1 MINLKTDTLYS
12 WRYDADGTA
21 LNIPSEG
28 AFNVFGGDPI
38 AAFNQLI
45 DQVYQS
51 PIITLWGDHL
61 NANLE
66 LFRPD
71 NADGFYGTSDIFQD
85 YRFSGSPDNDY
96 ILGYGDAFRANTGH
110 GNDVVVFGYVTDA
123 VDDPLVGGDRL
134 VRAGKGDD
142 LISSSTFEDNRI
154 FGQQGNDVISVSGA
168 NNFVKGGR
176 GQDVIIAEG
185 IFEDSVSLLKGGRGS
200 DDIIAIGQG
209 SAVLNGGRGNDTL
222 MSTVENSV
230 FKGGRGQDQII
241 MDGHIN
247 TATGGRGADQFV
259 FTFTNDA
266 DRVTTITD
274 FQVGVDELAIS
285 NDFYNRFDVSNTIYG
300 NVYDPVIGAGDMIV
314 TTDNYGTVIFQN
326 LTVEDQ
332 IAVAQYVGSEFDFI
346 GA

>member
-51 PIITLWGDHL
+51 PIITLWGQHL

-110 GNDVVVFGYVTDA
+110 GNDVVVFDYVTYA

-134 VRAGKGDD
+134 VRAGKGNDF
-142 LISSSTFEDNRI
+142 ISSSTFEDNRI

-168 NNFVKGGR
+168 NNFV
-176 GQDVIIAEG
+176 
-185 IFEDSVSLLKGGRGS
+185 
-200 DDIIAIGQG
+200 
-209 SAVLNGGRGNDTL
+209 
-222 MSTVENSV
+222 
-230 FKGGRGQDQII
+230 KGGRGQDQII

>member
-1 MINLKTDTLYS
+1 
-12 WRYDADGTA
+12 
-21 LNIPSEG
+21 
-28 AFNVFGGDPI
+28 
-38 AAFNQLI
+38 
-45 DQVYQS
+45 
-51 PIITLWGDHL
+51 
-61 NANLE
+61 
-66 LFRPD
+66 
-71 NADGFYGTSDIFQD
+71 
-85 YRFSGSPDNDY
+85 
-96 ILGYGDAFRANTGH
+96 
-110 GNDVVVFGYVTDA
+110 
-123 VDDPLVGGDRL
+123 
-134 VRAGKGDD
+134 
-142 LISSSTFEDNRI
+142 
-154 FGQQGNDVISVSGA
+154 
-168 NNFVKGGR
+168 
-176 GQDVIIAEG
+176 
-185 IFEDSVSLLKGGRGS
+185 
-200 DDIIAIGQG
+200 
-209 SAVLNGGRGNDTL
+209 

-300 NVYDPVIGAGDMIV
+300 NVDDPVIGAGDMIV

-346 GA
+346 GAQVTISLNDSCALLMSCA

>member
-21 LNIPSEG
+21 LNIPSER

-66 LFRPD
+66 AFRPN
-71 NADGFYGTSDIFQD
+71 NADGFYGTSGIFQD
-85 YRFSGSPDNDY
+85 YLFSGSPDNDY

-123 VDDPLVGGDRL
+123 VDEPLVGGDRL

-154 FGQQGNDVISVSGA
+154 FGQQGNDVISISGA

-185 IFEDSVSLLKGGRGS
+185 IFDDSVSLLKGGRGS

-209 SAVLNGGRGNDTL
+209 SAVLNEGRGNDTL

-259 FTFTNDA
+259 FTFTNAA

-285 NDFYNRFDVSNTIYG
+285 NDFYNRFDVGNTIYG
-300 NVYDPVIGAGDMIV
+300 NVCDPVIGAGDMIV

-326 LTVEDQ
+326 LTIEDQ
-332 IAVAQYVGSEFDFI
+332 IAVAQYVGSEFDFS

>member
-1 MINLKTDTLYS
+1 
-12 WRYDADGTA
+12 
-21 LNIPSEG
+21 
-28 AFNVFGGDPI
+28 
-38 AAFNQLI
+38 
-45 DQVYQS
+45 
-51 PIITLWGDHL
+51 
-61 NANLE
+61 
-66 LFRPD
+66 
-71 NADGFYGTSDIFQD
+71 
-85 YRFSGSPDNDY
+85 
-96 ILGYGDAFRANTGH
+96 
-110 GNDVVVFGYVTDA
+110 
-123 VDDPLVGGDRL
+123 
-134 VRAGKGDD
+134 
-142 LISSSTFEDNRI
+142 
-154 FGQQGNDVISVSGA
+154 VISVSGA
-168 NNFVKGGR
+168 NNFV
-176 GQDVIIAEG
+176 
-185 IFEDSVSLLKGGRGS
+185 KGGRGS

-209 SAVLNGGRGNDTL
+209 SAVLNEGRGNDTL

-230 FKGGRGQDQII
+230 FKGGCGHDQII

-326 LTVEDQ
+326 LSIEDQ

>member
-1 MINLKTDTLYS
+1 MISLKTDTLNS

-28 AFNVFGGDPI
+28 AFNVFGEDPI

-51 PIITLWGDHL
+51 PIVSLWGDHA

-85 YRFSGSPDNDY
+85 YRFSGSPENDY
-96 ILGYGDAFRANTGH
+96 ILGYGDAFRANTGN

-123 VDDPLVGGDRL
+123 VDEPLVGGDRM

-142 LISSSTFEDNRI
+142 FISSSKFEDYRI
-154 FGQQGNDVISVSGA
+154 FGQLGNDVISVSGA
-168 NNFVKGGR
+168 NHFVKGGR

-185 IFEDSVSLLKGGRGS
+185 IFDDSVSLLKGGRGS

-222 MSTVENSV
+222 MSTV
-230 FKGGRGQDQII
+230 K
-241 MDGHIN
+241 
-247 TATGGRGADQFV
+247 TAYSKAVVATIRSSW
-259 FTFTNDA
+259 T
-266 DRVTTITD
+266 VT
-274 FQVGVDELAIS
+274 
-285 NDFYNRFDVSNTIYG
+285 
-300 NVYDPVIGAGDMIV
+300 
-314 TTDNYGTVIFQN
+314 
-326 LTVEDQ
+326 
-332 IAVAQYVGSEFDFI
+332 
-346 GA
+346 

>member
-1 MINLKTDTLYS
+1 M
-12 WRYDADGTA
+12 
-21 LNIPSEG
+21 
-28 AFNVFGGDPI
+28 
-38 AAFNQLI
+38 
-45 DQVYQS
+45 
-51 PIITLWGDHL
+51 
-61 NANLE
+61 
-66 LFRPD
+66 
-71 NADGFYGTSDIFQD
+71 
-85 YRFSGSPDNDY
+85 
-96 ILGYGDAFRANTGH
+96 
-110 GNDVVVFGYVTDA
+110 
-123 VDDPLVGGDRL
+123 
-134 VRAGKGDD
+134 
-142 LISSSTFEDNRI
+142 
-154 FGQQGNDVISVSGA
+154 ISVSGA

-185 IFEDSVSLLKGGRGS
+185 IFDDSVSVLKGGRGS

-222 MSTVENSV
+222 LSTVENSV
-230 FKGGRGQDQII
+230 FKGGRGHDQII

-259 FTFTNDA
+259 FTFTDDA
-266 DRVTTITD
+266 DRITTITD

-300 NVYDPVIGAGDMIV
+300 NVDDPVIGAGDMIV

-326 LTVEDQ
+326 LSIEDQ

>member
-1 MINLKTDTLYS
+1 MLWMIH
-12 WRYDADGTA
+12 W
-21 LNIPSEG
+21 
-28 AFNVFGGDPI
+28 
-38 AAFNQLI
+38 
-45 DQVYQS
+45 
-51 PIITLWGDHL
+51 W
-61 NANLE
+61 
-66 LFRPD
+66 
-71 NADGFYGTSDIFQD
+71 
-85 YRFSGSPDNDY
+85 
-96 ILGYGDAFRANTGH
+96 
-110 GNDVVVFGYVTDA
+110 
-123 VDDPLVGGDRL
+123 GGDRL
-134 VRAGKGDD
+134 IRAGKGDD

-176 GQDVIIAEG
+176 GQDVMIAEG
-185 IFEDSVSLLKGGRGS
+185 IFDDSVSLLKGGRGS

-209 SAVLNGGRGNDTL
+209 SAVLNEGRGNDTL

-230 FKGGRGQDQII
+230 FKGGRGHDQII

-266 DRVTTITD
+266 DRSTTMTD

-326 LTVEDQ
+326 PSIEDQ

>member
-1 MINLKTDTLYS
+1 MMWLSLAMS
-12 WRYDADGTA
+12 
-21 LNIPSEG
+21 LM
-28 AFNVFGGDPI
+28 
-38 AAFNQLI
+38 
-45 DQVYQS
+45 
-51 PIITLWGDHL
+51 LWMNHWW
-61 NANLE
+61 
-66 LFRPD
+66 
-71 NADGFYGTSDIFQD
+71 
-85 YRFSGSPDNDY
+85 
-96 ILGYGDAFRANTGH
+96 
-110 GNDVVVFGYVTDA
+110 
-123 VDDPLVGGDRL
+123 GGDRL

-185 IFEDSVSLLKGGRGS
+185 IFDDSVSLLKGGRGS

-285 NDFYNRFDVSNTIYG
+285 NDFYNRFDVGNTIYG
-300 NVYDPVIGAGDMIV
+300 NVYDPVIGTGDMIV

-326 LTVEDQ
+326 LTIEDQ